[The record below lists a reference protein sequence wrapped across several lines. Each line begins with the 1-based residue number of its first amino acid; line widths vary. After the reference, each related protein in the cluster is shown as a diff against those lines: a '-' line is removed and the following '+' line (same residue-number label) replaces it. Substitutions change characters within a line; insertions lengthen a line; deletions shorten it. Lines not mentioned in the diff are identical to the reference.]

1 MREIVHLQAGQC
13 GNQIGAKFWE
23 VISDEHG
30 IDPTG
35 KLLAVVVVVTGGFMR
50 LATLGLLV
58 VVKGDFMHWETQVS
72 CLLLLLSS
80 SRVSLN
86 IGFYWVGTWFTGGFD
101 GGPFFFGFSWV

>member
-35 KLLAVVVVVTGGFMR
+35 KLLVVVVTGGFMR
-50 LATLGLLV
+50 LATRG
-58 VVKGDFMHWETQVS
+58 S
-72 CLLLLLSS
+72 CLLLL
-80 SRVSLN
+80 RVTSC
-86 IGFYWVGTWFTGGFD
+86 IGKHG
-101 GGPFFFGFSWV
+101 